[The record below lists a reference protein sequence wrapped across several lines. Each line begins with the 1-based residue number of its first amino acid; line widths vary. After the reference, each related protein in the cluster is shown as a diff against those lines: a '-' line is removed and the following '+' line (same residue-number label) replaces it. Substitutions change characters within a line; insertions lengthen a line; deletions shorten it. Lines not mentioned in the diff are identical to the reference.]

1 MENNQLNQ
9 LADILEYKVSSR
21 DSNNSGAAKIFRE
34 AQCVY
39 NDFRTVKILNNTF
52 NYLIYKFKAEEG
64 TIKLT
69 NTSKNIGDNVL
80 NVLDARESNSND
92 AKSIMVGDF
101 ILDILIENSYLQL
114 LREPFFRVEEVYFKG
129 NKKKINY
136 NPYKLEMGENFPKI
150 SINPKERIGLSLKKY
165 KKWIRGQR
173 INQGTRENL
182 FKSNVKINEHYNET
196 NFMQSIELLE
206 NVKWKINPQVA
217 EISYKLKKILIAT
230 KIELNDEKG
239 NKLYFD
245 ATDIKRKNINAL
257 LKNIKLFRNED
268 IFQPHL
274 GNSSS
279 VPKLEK

>member
-52 NYLIYKFKAEEG
+52 NYLIYKFKSENG

-101 ILDILIENSYLQL
+101 ILDLLIENRYLQL
-114 LREPFFRVEEVYFKG
+114 LREPYFRVEDVYYKG
-129 NKKKINY
+129 TKRKVNY
-136 NPYKLEMGENFPKI
+136 NPYRLEMGESFPKI

-165 KKWIRGQR
+165 KKWIKGKR
-173 INQGTRENL
+173 INQGIKENL
-182 FKSNVKINEHYNET
+182 IKSNIKINNSYDDAS
-196 NFMQSIELLE
+196 FMKSIELLE
-206 NVKWKINPQVA
+206 NVKWKI
-217 EISYKLKKILIAT
+217 
-230 KIELNDEKG
+230 
-239 NKLYFD
+239 
-245 ATDIKRKNINAL
+245 INSI
-257 LKNIKLFRNED
+257 N
-268 IFQPHL
+268 
-274 GNSSS
+274 
-279 VPKLEK
+279 